1 MDFLLH
7 IVLFQDSSLITLYMF
22 PQVLNTKYLR
32 IRERHM
38 FLEYLGKAQYDPALP
53 NYISLDRLVS
63 LPDHDFCTILALA
76 TLEDF
81 DLFQKTL

>member
-1 MDFLLH
+1 MYFVH
-7 IVLFQDSSLITLYMF
+7 IQFYNLTISYIL

-38 FLEYLGKAQYDPALP
+38 FLEYLGKAQYDPNLP

-63 LPDHDFCTILALA
+63 LPDETFCTMLALA

-81 DLFQKTL
+81 YLFQKTL